1 MSVFH
6 IPELFDLIR
15 LDLSKQDLVRCSAVN
30 KSWNAAF
37 SSYLWQSVP
46 TEIRPD
52 VNANMVLGP
61 YTRKWDRFRPLIEE
75 DILYTLKQQQHTV
88 SEDHRKD
95 DSNNFAIPAL
105 SRNGHWIRTIFV
117 DQHVLLRPYQP
128 QPYQITSLP
137 PLDPAATFTTM
148 DTAPSVQR
156 HRHQL
161 NHNPQLATPELLLH
175 LLQRCPNLHT
185 LQIQGRD
192 KLAAEYYFWKRIIS
206 HGFSDNLKDLHI
218 ILHPSVSLA
227 KSTIS
232 TLLLNRCPLGL
243 QKLTLNI
250 DHRGFRGGSEGA
262 DVDTKEDE
270 VRTPLP
276 ALTDLTVSYTGEW
289 CPPLYI
295 RFLERCFNLESI
307 FLKWVD
313 SDWIWALKSCPHLKR
328 LAVLRISSSC
338 LSILA
343 RAVMPHLPSLDTFHI
358 HYDSNFSSDYALELV
373 LRACDKG
380 WKSLHI
386 PYLGKLSVEA
396 LIQHCSTLEEL
407 DVCVAKGLT
416 SQKIRHILST
426 SSRLVKFRM
435 LSTANGHAED
445 RTHIMAEDFIDLDS
459 ALESVRPWQ
468 CESTLKV
475 FSARISGI
483 PRPGVTRIAREKY
496 PGQRNDLQ
504 QQIYE
509 RLARFTNLE
518 LLELGHQ
525 SFWTDRDR
533 EWWSPSGQE
542 VLDEWGNHVDCLDMS
557 LASGLRKLKGLKK
570 LRKVCVISMS
580 TSIGVEEVQWMAQNW
595 LKLEAVHGLRPHGR
609 RTKEFEAVEWLRAN
623 HPCIGYYYRCYSR
636 D

>member
-15 LDLSKQDLVRCSAVN
+15 LDLSKQDLIHCSAVN

-37 SSYLWQSVP
+37 SPYLWQSVP
-46 TEIRPD
+46 TEIRPKSNSN
-52 VNANMVLGP
+52 VVLGP
-61 YTRKWDRFRPLIEE
+61 YTRKWDRFRLLIEE
-75 DILYTLKQQQHTV
+75 DILYLQKQQQHIV
-88 SEDHRKD
+88 PENDGKNG
-95 DSNNFAIPAL
+95 SNNFAIPAL
-105 SRNGHWIRTIFV
+105 SRNGHWIRTLFV
-117 DQHVLLRPYQP
+117 DQHALLRPYQP
-128 QPYQITSLP
+128 QPYQVTSLT
-137 PLDPAATFTTM
+137 PLAPAATLITM
-148 DTAPSVQR
+148 DPTPSVQR
-156 HRHQL
+156 HKHQH
-161 NHNPQLATPELLLH
+161 NHNPLLATPELLLH

-206 HGFSDNLKDLHI
+206 HGFSDTLKDLHI
-218 ILHPSVSLA
+218 ILHPSVRLA

-232 TLLLNRCPLGL
+232 SLLLNRCPFGL
-243 QKLTLNI
+243 QKLTLAI
-250 DHRGFRGGSEGA
+250 EYGGYRKRNESA

-276 ALTDLTVSYTGEW
+276 ALTNLAVPYTGEP

-295 RFLERCFNLESI
+295 RFLGRCINLESI
-307 FLKWVD
+307 FLKCVD
-313 SDWIWALKSCPHLKR
+313 SDWIGALKSCPCLKR
-328 LAVLRISSSC
+328 LAVLTISSSC

-343 RAVMPHLPSLDTFHI
+343 HAVMPYLSSLDTFHI
-358 HYDSNFSSDYALELV
+358 HYDSGFTSDYALELV
-373 LRACDKG
+373 LRACGTG
-380 WKSLHI
+380 WKSLRI

-407 DVCVAKGLT
+407 DVCVAKTLT

-426 SSRLVKFRM
+426 SPRLAKLSI
-435 LSTANGHAED
+435 LSTYNGHAED
-445 RTHIMAEDFIDLDS
+445 RTHITAEDFIDLDP
-459 ALESVRPWQ
+459 AHESVRPWQ

-475 FSARISGI
+475 FSVRISGI

-496 PGQRNDLQ
+496 LGQRYILQ
-504 QQIYE
+504 HQIYE
-509 RLARFTNLE
+509 RLTRLKNLE
-518 LLELGHQ
+518 QLELGHQ

-557 LASGLRKLKGLKK
+557 LASGLKKLGGLKK
-570 LRKVCVISMS
+570 LRKLCVISMS

-595 LKLEAVHGLRPHGR
+595 PRLEAVHGLRPRGN
-609 RTKEFEAVEWLRAN
+609 KAEEFEAVKWLRAN
-623 HPCIGYYYRCYSR
+623 HPRIGYYHRCYSR